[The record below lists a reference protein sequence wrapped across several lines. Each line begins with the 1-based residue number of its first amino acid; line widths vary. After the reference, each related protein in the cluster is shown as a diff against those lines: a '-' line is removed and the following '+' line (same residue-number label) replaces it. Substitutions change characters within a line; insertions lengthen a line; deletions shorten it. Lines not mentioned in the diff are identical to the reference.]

1 MISRIHY
8 KILTGLLLREE
19 EGLTILICKLI
30 LIVIIFLSI
39 TFKGYT
45 NDFKSSKYGSYLSWD
60 YAKDNRDLENLKILL
75 KQIDLKKIED
85 ASLEEVF
92 FESVIFDEWTKAEE
106 ISSILLEKDRDN
118 FSANLFK
125 FFLSFVNGQDSD
137 QYLKK
142 VDYKYLDSNFINSIL
157 IWKNYS
163 KENIE
168 ISNHKNCVPLICL
181 HSALILKLKGEN
193 KEAQNFFNK
202 IEDEKFVSYRIKE
215 LLLLNAIQEE
225 KKSAKNILNQINSYD
240 LNIKNFDLNYLLN
253 NQKLLNPVENK
264 QDGMAEVLYNIS
276 SWFFSKDL
284 YKYSTFFGKI
294 SLKLR
299 PDFNAMKLLLLGNY
313 EKLGYKN
320 LGINYAKNLNTD
332 NLYYYKFL
340 RMKLSLFEDLNK
352 DEEFILDL
360 KKFTQTYPD
369 KVEMKILLANKYR
382 KLEQYEKAVKIYS
395 EIINNKLLSSNWNIF
410 YSRGI
415 SYERMN
421 DWNKAEKDLKEA
433 MRLNP
438 DDPYI
443 LNYLAYSWLDRNKNV
458 EKALSLLK
466 KAVEI
471 EPDDAY
477 IIDSLGW
484 AFFLSDQTDKSIFFL
499 EKAVSILPDDATL
512 NDHLGDAYWKAGR
525 QSEAKSQ
532 WKRVLILD
540 PQFKKKNVI
549 NSKIKNGL

>member
-1 MISRIHY
+1 MIPKSHA
-8 KILTGLLLREE
+8 
-19 EGLTILICKLI
+19 
-30 LIVIIFLSI
+30 
-39 TFKGYT
+39 
-45 NDFKSSKYGSYLSWD
+45 NDLEFSEYGSYLSWN
-60 YAKDNRDLENLKILL
+60 YAKDTKDLKNLRLLL
-75 KQIDLKKIED
+75 KEINLEKIDD
-85 ASLEEVF
+85 SVLEEVF
-92 FESVIFDEWTKAEE
+92 FEAVIFDEWSKAEE
-106 ISSILLEKDRDN
+106 ISSILLAKDREN

-125 FFLSFVNGQDSD
+125 FFTGFINGENIDN
-137 QYLKK
+137 YIKK
-142 VDYKYLDSNFINSIL
+142 GDHKYLNSNFINSIL

-163 KENIE
+163 KEKLE
-168 ISNHKNCVPLICL
+168 ISNDNSCVPLICL
-181 HSALILKLKGEN
+181 HSALALKLQGQN
-193 KEAQNFFNK
+193 KEAQFFFNK
-202 IEDEKFVSYRIKE
+202 IEDEKFVSFRIKE

-225 KKSAKNILNQINSYD
+225 KKSATSILNEINSYD

-253 NQKLLNPVENK
+253 NKKLLNPVENE

-284 YKYSTFFGKI
+284 YKYSAFFGKI
-294 SLKLR
+294 SLKIR
-299 PDFNAMKLLLLGNY
+299 PDFNAMKLLLSGNL
-313 EKLGYKN
+313 EKLGYKK
-320 LGINYAKNLNTD
+320 LGVNFTKDLNAD

-340 RMKLSLFEDLNK
+340 KMKLSLFEELNK
-352 DEEFILDL
+352 DEEFLLDL
-360 KKFTQTYPD
+360 KKFIQTNPNNI
-369 KVEMKILLANKYR
+369 EMKILLADKYR
-382 KLEQYEKAVKIYS
+382 RLEQYEKAINIYS
-395 EIINNKLLSSNWNIF
+395 EIINKKSLSSNWNIF

-415 SYERMN
+415 SYERIN
-421 DWNKAEKDLKEA
+421 EWSKAEKDLQEA
-433 MRLNP
+433 VRLNP
-438 DDPYI
+438 DDPYV

-525 QSEAKSQ
+525 KSEAKSQ
-532 WKRVLILD
+532 WKRVLIFD

>member
-1 MISRIHY
+1 
-8 KILTGLLLREE
+8 REE
-19 EGLTILICKLI
+19 EGRTILICKLI
-30 LIVIIFLSI
+30 LTFVIFLSI
-39 TFKGYT
+39 TFKGYS

-106 ISSILLEKDRDN
+106 ISSILLEKDKDN

-142 VDYKYLDSNFINSIL
+142 VNNKYLDSNFINSIL
-157 IWKNYS
+157 IWKIS
-163 KENIE
+163 DEENIE
-168 ISNHKNCVPLICL
+168 ISNDNNCVPLICL
-181 HSALILKLKGEN
+181 HSALILKLKGKNE
-193 KEAQNFFNK
+193 EAQNFFNK
-202 IEDEKFVSYRIKE
+202 IEDEKFSSYRIKE

-240 LNIKNFDLNYLLN
+240 LNIKNFDLKYLSN
-253 NQKLLNPVENK
+253 NQKLLNPVDNK
-264 QDGMAEVLYNIS
+264 EDGMAEVLYNIS
-276 SWFFSKDL
+276 SWFFSKNL

-320 LGINYAKNLNTD
+320 LGINYSKNLNTD

-340 RMKLSLFEDLNK
+340 RMKLSLLEDLNK
-352 DEEFILDL
+352 DEDFILDL

-395 EIINNKLLSSNWNIF
+395 EIINNKSLSANWNIF

-421 DWNKAEKDLKEA
+421 NWNKAEKDLKEA

-540 PQFKKKNVI
+540 PQFKKKNII

>member
-1 MISRIHY
+1 M
-8 KILTGLLLREE
+8 
-19 EGLTILICKLI
+19 
-30 LIVIIFLSI
+30 
-39 TFKGYT
+39 
-45 NDFKSSKYGSYLSWD
+45 
-60 YAKDNRDLENLKILL
+60 
-75 KQIDLKKIED
+75 
-85 ASLEEVF
+85 
-92 FESVIFDEWTKAEE
+92 
-106 ISSILLEKDRDN
+106 EKDKDN

-157 IWKNYS
+157 IWKIYDE
-163 KENIE
+163 ENIE
-168 ISNHKNCVPLICL
+168 ISNDNNCVPLICL

-264 QDGMAEVLYNIS
+264 EDGMAEVLYNIS

-395 EIINNKLLSSNWNIF
+395 EIINNKSLSENWNIF

>member
-1 MISRIHY
+1 M
-8 KILTGLLLREE
+8 LLREE
-19 EGLTILICKLI
+19 EDLITQICKFSI
-30 LIVIIFLSI
+30 TFVICLFI

-45 NDFKSSKYGSYLSWD
+45 NVFNFSEYGSYLSWN
-60 YAKDNRDLENLKILL
+60 YAKDKKDLKNLRLLLKEINLKKL
-75 KQIDLKKIED
+75 ED
-85 ASLEEVF
+85 SNLEEVF
-92 FESVIFDEWTKAEE
+92 FETVIFDEWSKADE
-106 ISSILLEKDRDN
+106 ISSILLERDRDN

-125 FFLSFVNGQDSD
+125 FFLGFINGEDTD
-137 QYLKK
+137 QYIKRAN
-142 VDYKYLDSNFINSIL
+142 YKYLDLNFVNSIL
-157 IWKNYS
+157 IWQNYN
-163 KENIE
+163 KEKLQT
-168 ISNHKNCVPLICL
+168 SNHNDCVPLICL
-181 HSALILKLKGEN
+181 HSAIVLNLRGQN

-225 KKSAKNILNQINSYD
+225 KESANAILKQINSYD
-240 LNIKNFDLNYLLN
+240 LNIKNLDLNYLFN
-253 NQKLLNPVENK
+253 NKELLNPVENK

-284 YKYSTFFGKI
+284 YKYSAFFGKI

-299 PDFNAMKLLLLGNY
+299 PDFNAMKLLLSGNF
-313 EKLGYKN
+313 EKLGYKK
-320 LGINYAKNLNTD
+320 LGVNYAKDLNTD

-340 RMKLSLFEDLNK
+340 RMKLSLLEDLNK
-352 DEEFILDL
+352 DDEFLLDL
-360 KKFTQTYPD
+360 KKFIQTYPD
-369 KVEMKILLANKYR
+369 KIEMKILLADKYR
-382 KLEQYEKAVKIYS
+382 RLRKYEKAIKIYS
-395 EIINNKLLSSNWNIF
+395 EIIKNKSLSSNWNIF

-415 SYERMN
+415 SYERIN
-421 DWNKAEKDLKEA
+421 EWNKAEKDLEEA
-433 MRLNP
+433 VRLNP

-458 EKALSLLK
+458 EKALQLLK

-525 QSEAKSQ
+525 KSEAKSQ

>member
-1 MISRIHY
+1 M
-8 KILTGLLLREE
+8 
-19 EGLTILICKLI
+19 
-30 LIVIIFLSI
+30 
-39 TFKGYT
+39 
-45 NDFKSSKYGSYLSWD
+45 
-60 YAKDNRDLENLKILL
+60 
-75 KQIDLKKIED
+75 
-85 ASLEEVF
+85 
-92 FESVIFDEWTKAEE
+92 
-106 ISSILLEKDRDN
+106 EKDRDN

-125 FFLSFVNGQDSD
+125 FFLSFVNGQDAD
-137 QYLKK
+137 RYLKK
-142 VDYKYLDSNFINSIL
+142 VDNKYLDSNFINSIL
-157 IWKNYS
+157 IWKNYD

-168 ISNHKNCVPLICL
+168 ISNDNNCVPLICL

-320 LGINYAKNLNTD
+320 LGINYAKNLNPD

-395 EIINNKLLSSNWNIF
+395 EIINNKSLSANWNIF

>member
-1 MISRIHY
+1 M
-8 KILTGLLLREE
+8 
-19 EGLTILICKLI
+19 
-30 LIVIIFLSI
+30 
-39 TFKGYT
+39 
-45 NDFKSSKYGSYLSWD
+45 
-60 YAKDNRDLENLKILL
+60 
-75 KQIDLKKIED
+75 
-85 ASLEEVF
+85 
-92 FESVIFDEWTKAEE
+92 
-106 ISSILLEKDRDN
+106 EKDRDN

-125 FFLSFVNGQDSD
+125 FFFSFLNGQDSD

-142 VDYKYLDSNFINSIL
+142 VDHKYLDSNFLNSIL
-157 IWKNYS
+157 IWKNYDNG
-163 KENIE
+163 NIK
-168 ISNHKNCVPLICL
+168 ILNDNNCVPLICL
-181 HSALILKLKGEN
+181 HSALALKLKGER
-193 KEAQNFFNK
+193 KEAQIFFNK
-202 IEDEKFVSYRIKE
+202 IEGEKFVSYRIKE
-215 LLLLNAIQEE
+215 LLLLNAIQEK
-225 KKSAKNILNQINSYD
+225 KKSANTILNQINSYD

-253 NQKLLNPVENK
+253 NQKLLNPVKNK

-299 PDFNAMKLLLLGNY
+299 PDFNAMKLLLLGNF

-320 LGINYAKNLNTD
+320 LGINYSKNLNTE

-340 RMKLSLFEDLNK
+340 RMKLSLFEDLNMN
-352 DEEFILDL
+352 EEFILDL
-360 KKFTQTYPD
+360 KKFIQTYPD
-369 KVEMKILLANKYR
+369 KIEMKILLANKYR
-382 KLEQYEKAVKIYS
+382 KLEKYEKAIKIYS
-395 EIINNKLLSSNWNIF
+395 EIIKNKSIPANWNIF